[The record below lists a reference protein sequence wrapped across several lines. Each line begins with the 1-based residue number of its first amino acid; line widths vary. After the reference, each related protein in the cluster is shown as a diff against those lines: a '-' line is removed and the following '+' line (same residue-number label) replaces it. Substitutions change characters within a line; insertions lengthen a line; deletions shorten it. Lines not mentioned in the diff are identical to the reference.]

1 MTRGLALIFILLI
14 NFAAIFGQISD
25 PGFAKYLNEKGYY
38 SDLLQLD
45 KPDKG
50 LLNVQQKDSLNYY
63 SGWACYNLQLIE
75 RGIKSFSSVGQE
87 SIFYNASR
95 FFASW
100 SEFYLGHPKKG
111 IDYANQT
118 LPGTHSERELLQM
131 FKISGAL
138 LQNNV
143 PAADSLLAMIRGSNL
158 IYAPQW
164 ERMELHYNRLV
175 EFKPKSYGMAGILS
189 AVLPGAG
196 KIYAGQKG
204 AGTSSILLVGAL
216 AAVTLENGLKTGWK
230 RWNTLLA
237 ASLFSV
243 FYVGNIYGSIVSVKV
258 YRERFFDELDRAILL
273 DINIPL
279 RNIYR

>member
-1 MTRGLALIFILLI
+1 MTRSRALIIILLV
-14 NFAAIFGQISD
+14 NFSAILAQVSD

-45 KPDKG
+45 KLDKG
-50 LLNVQQKDSLNYY
+50 LLNIQQKDSLHYY
-63 SGWACYNLQLIE
+63 SAWACYNLQLLE
-75 RGIKSFSSVGQE
+75 RGIKSFSSVSRE
-87 SIFYNASR
+87 STFFNASR
-95 FFASW
+95 FFATW
-100 SEFYLGHPKKG
+100 SEFYLGQTQNG
-111 IDYANQT
+111 IDFINQT
-118 LPGTHSERELLQM
+118 LPGTSSEQELLQM
-131 FKISGAL
+131 FKTSAAL
-138 LQNNV
+138 LENNT
-143 PAADSLLAMIRGSNL
+143 PAADSLLRMVRGSSL

-175 EFKPKSYGMAGILS
+175 EFKPKSYLMAGLLS
-189 AVLPGAG
+189 GVLPGAG

-204 AGTSSILLVGAL
+204 AGTSSLLLIGAM
-216 AAVTLENGLKTGWK
+216 AAVTLENGYKTGWK

-237 ASLFSV
+237 ASVFSV